1 MKLNT
6 QFPQSPDVNVLDI
19 GFFNGLQGKSD
30 EYRTDATGVTDLVKR
45 IQKTFSVYP
54 HEKLTNCFA
63 ILLEHYRS
71 ILMCEGGN
79 KYPGP
84 HCGIRRRVS
93 PRGLDPCNYSIHF
106 DDGYDSDDEIED

>member
-19 GFFNGLQGKSD
+19 RFFNGLQAKSE
-30 EYRTDATGVTDLVKR
+30 EYRTDATGVAYLVKC
-45 IQKTFSVYP
+45 IKNTFSVYP

-63 ILLEHYRS
+63 VFLEHYRS

-79 KYPGP
+79 KYPDP
-84 HCGIRRRVS
+84 YCGIRRRVCH
-93 PRGLDPCNYSIHF
+93 P
-106 DDGYDSDDEIED
+106 EDWIPATIVFILMMDFIRMMK